1 MCFKDS
7 LFKQQPV
14 AMAVCKFT
22 NPCWL
27 YMALRDDPN
36 ASVNKCFLTAGTS
49 QTASIKTSYEFF
61 NAEVTDCTNMCDA
74 LRCLKA

>member
-1 MCFKDS
+1 MVGTQMCFKDS

-27 YMALRDDPN
+27 WPWGMI
-36 ASVNKCFLTAGTS
+36 
-49 QTASIKTSYEFF
+49 QT
-61 NAEVTDCTNMCDA
+61 
-74 LRCLKA
+74 LQ